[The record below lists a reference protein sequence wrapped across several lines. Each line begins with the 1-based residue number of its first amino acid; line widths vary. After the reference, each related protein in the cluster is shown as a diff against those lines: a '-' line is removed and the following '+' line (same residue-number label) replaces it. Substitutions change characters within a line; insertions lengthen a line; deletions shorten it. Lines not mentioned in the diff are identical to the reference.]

1 MCWGGVEWVGWVGLG
16 WGGLGW
22 GGVVLRGVEGMEAR
36 VYDQHQTQEKCSDL
50 KLCESW
56 SVCGVCLAS
65 YSWLRQGD
73 MKSFYGAALRFS

>member
-1 MCWGGVEWVGWVGLG
+1 MFGGLGWGGVG

-22 GGVVLRGVEGMEAR
+22 GGVVLEGVEAR
-36 VYDQHQTQEKCSDL
+36 VFDQHQESSDL
-50 KLCESW
+50 KLCASW

-73 MKSFYGAALRFS
+73 IQSLCGASMRFS

>member
-1 MCWGGVEWVGWVGLG
+1 LVGSVCELVCKARILVLGGVE
-16 WGGLGW
+16 
-22 GGVVLRGVEGMEAR
+22 GVEAR
-36 VYDQHQTQEKCSDL
+36 VFDQHQESSDL

-73 MKSFYGAALRFS
+73 MKSFYGASLRFS